1 MAYKRSGSKSGLVL
15 FFLIL
20 SGIVL
25 GGFLGSLTEN
35 IPYISWLNYGY
46 SFGMNN
52 PVEIDL
58 KVIFLKIQLLFD
70 ISIASLFGIAISI
83 FVYRKI

>member
-1 MAYKRSGSKSGLVL
+1 MAYKRNGLKSEWTL

-35 IPYISWLNYGY
+35 ITYLSWLNYGY
-46 SFGMNN
+46 AFGMKN
-52 PVEIDL
+52 PVTIDL
-58 KVIFLKIQLLFD
+58 KVIFLQIQLLFD